1 MKLWSIKSI
10 LFKGVLVSF
19 FCLMILISYATAAQA
34 KTTPD
39 ELIYNNLMAIAF
51 GKGDIVLFAQLNKE
65 SIKLDWNN
73 AVKQDFEGNLRI
85 LKPKDISTFSYEN
98 SIYLI
103 RKITGEIFIL
113 TPPENPDMLKEGADS
128 AYAGINKM
136 LQDKLRFKIVT
147 VQGVING
154 QVYNFAKLIAKPEQV
169 TLDKVF
175 KIAIILMLFF
185 VMVGMGLTLTADEF
199 KLVFKQPKGIIFG
212 AILQFGFM
220 PLIALGLGNLMG
232 FYQAFPFIFV
242 GMILVTATPAG
253 ATSNLMTFFAKG
265 DVALSISLTSFSTA
279 LSLIFTP
286 LILALY
292 CSNVPEVN
300 MPVKIIVV
308 TIFVLVLIPLIAGM
322 LVRHKWK
329 NFAKKA
335 TPFFSALGIIALL
348 FIISAGILSNLH
360 TFADTERYSLKFYS
374 MLFIMTFLGMFLGAL
389 LSKLIGIS
397 NFQTRAI
404 AMEIGIRNASLSMV
418 IALLIQ
424 DLIGDFH
431 SSMFIT
437 SGLYGLCMYIVGGL
451 SIPIFK
457 KLFVVEEKPF
467 AKVDE
472 N

>member
-1 MKLWSIKSI
+1 MKSWSVKSI

-19 FCLMILISYATAAQA
+19 LCIMILISYATAAQA

-39 ELIYNNLMAIAF
+39 ELIYNNLLAITF
-51 GKGDIVLFAQLNKE
+51 GKGDIALFAQLNNE
-65 SIKLDWNN
+65 SIKLDWNK
-73 AVKQDFEGNLRI
+73 AVKQDFQGNLRI

-113 TPPENPDMLKEGADS
+113 TPPENSDMLKEGADS
-128 AYAGINKM
+128 AYAGIDKM
-136 LQDKLRFKIVT
+136 LQDKLKFKIVT

-154 QVYNFAKLIAKPEQV
+154 QIYNFAKLVAKPEQV
-169 TLDKVF
+169 TLDKIF

-185 VMVGMGLTLTADEF
+185 VMVGMGLTLSADEF

-212 AILQFGFM
+212 ALLQFGFM

-308 TIFVLVLIPLIAGM
+308 TIFVLVLIPLISGM

-335 TPFFSALGIIALL
+335 TPFFR
-348 FIISAGILSNLH
+348 LS
-360 TFADTERYSLKFYS
+360 E
-374 MLFIMTFLGMFLGAL
+374 
-389 LSKLIGIS
+389 
-397 NFQTRAI
+397 
-404 AMEIGIRNASLSMV
+404 
-418 IALLIQ
+418 
-424 DLIGDFH
+424 
-431 SSMFIT
+431 
-437 SGLYGLCMYIVGGL
+437 
-451 SIPIFK
+451 
-457 KLFVVEEKPF
+457 
-467 AKVDE
+467 
-472 N
+472 